1 MELPSTMKAVI
12 IEKVG
17 EPIQLKNV
25 EVPKPSK
32 EEILVKIEGTTI
44 NPSDMIFVLGHG
56 FGIQPPSGAGF
67 EGFGTVVASGSDENK
82 DLIGKKVSFWSLQGR
97 GWADYSVVPVR
108 HTMIMDQDTPVE
120 HGTFAYLNPITCWG
134 LFSLVQKGN
143 HKGVIITA
151 AASQC
156 GRILTRISK
165 DHGKSVIAV
174 VRNDEQKQI
183 CLESGA
189 DIVLNM
195 KDSDFFDQ
203 VKSQAEKLT
212 CTIAIDCINGSFASK
227 LLLNMPFGSH
237 LSTYGFLSGENDIS
251 FPAFDLFI
259 GNKSLSVF
267 FIQFYTESLNKEKI
281 KELHDNVRKTL
292 TTLSKTDISNRF
304 DSLDNIQSAWDFY
317 EKNSSKGKVF
327 IKMG

>member
-1 MELPSTMKAVI
+1 MELPCSMKAVI
-12 IEKVG
+12 VEKVG
-17 EPIQLKNV
+17 ETMQLNNIP
-25 EVPKPSK
+25 VPKPS
-32 EEILVKIEGTTI
+32 EGEILVKIEGTTI
-44 NPSDMIFVLGHG
+44 NPSDMLFVLGHG

-67 EGFGTVVASGSDENK
+67 EGFGTVVVSGSEEHK
-82 DLIGKKVSFWSLQGR
+82 DLVGKKVSFWSLQGR
-97 GWADYSVVPVR
+97 GWAEYSVVPVK

-120 HGTFAYLNPITCWG
+120 QGTFAYLNPITCWG
-134 LFSLVQKGN
+134 LFSRVQQGN
-143 HKGVIITA
+143 HKGVIVTA

-156 GRILTRISK
+156 GRILTRICK

-183 CLESGA
+183 CIESGA
-189 DIVLNM
+189 DVVLNM

-203 VKSQAEKLT
+203 VKSQAEKLN

-227 LLLNMPFGSH
+227 LLLSMPFGSH
-237 LSTYGFLSGENDIS
+237 ICTYGFLSGENDIS

-259 GNKSLSVF
+259 GNKSVSVF
-267 FIQFYTESLNKEKI
+267 FIQFYTESLNKDQT

-292 TTLSKTDISNRF
+292 STLSKTEISNRYN
-304 DSLDNIQSAWDFY
+304 SLDDIHSAWDFY

-327 IKMG
+327 MQMA